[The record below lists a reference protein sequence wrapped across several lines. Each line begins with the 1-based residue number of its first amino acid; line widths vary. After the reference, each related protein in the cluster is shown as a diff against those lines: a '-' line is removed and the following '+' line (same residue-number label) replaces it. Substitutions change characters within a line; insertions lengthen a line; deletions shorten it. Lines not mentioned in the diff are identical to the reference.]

1 MKLPR
6 NGVPWMTVLVMSVV
20 LLLGVVLNYLIPEKI
35 FVLIASI
42 ATFATVWVWLMI
54 LLSQVAMRRQMSAEE
69 AKKLKFPVPFWPIAP
84 AITIIF
90 MAFVIAILGY
100 FESTRMA
107 LIVGLVWV
115 AILTVGY
122 YIGIKPRIT
131 QK

>member
-1 MKLPR
+1 
-6 NGVPWMTVLVMSVV
+6 
-20 LLLGVVLNYLIPEKI
+20 
-35 FVLIASI
+35 
-42 ATFATVWVWLMI
+42 MI

-69 AKKLKFPVPFWPIAP
+69 AKKTKIPC
-84 AITIIF
+84 TILANSTRHYHYF

-115 AILTVGY
+115 AILTSVGY